1 MQEKTL
7 SNNPFFRSISDS
19 LDQKFGWVGEEQE
32 KSRIR
37 GALHGLYHTFAGIG
51 KTLYKNEEG
60 AKCEFDRAKIQF
72 NRMKNG
78 KSEKKEEEKKEIKE
92 ESDINKEQ

>member
-32 KSRIR
+32 KRIWVP
-37 GALHGLYHTFAGIG
+37 ASKIITQPDNESEDLNICVMPKWLYG
-51 KTLYKNEEG
+51 KTMLPLYTEVVEEFTHV
-60 AKCEFDRAKIQF
+60 EKI
-72 NRMKNG
+72 
-78 KSEKKEEEKKEIKE
+78 
-92 ESDINKEQ
+92 DTL